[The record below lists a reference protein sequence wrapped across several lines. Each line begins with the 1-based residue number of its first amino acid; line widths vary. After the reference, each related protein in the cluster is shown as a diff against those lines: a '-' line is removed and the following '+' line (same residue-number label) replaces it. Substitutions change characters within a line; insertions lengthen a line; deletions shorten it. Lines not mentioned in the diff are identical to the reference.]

1 VNTQAILNNQDDAFR
16 QFLMIS
22 VILHLSFVVVT
33 AVKGFL
39 LPDRTLIIQNAVR
52 VDMVALPDKLPE
64 SPAPSAA
71 APTPKAEKSPP
82 VKELPKETPKA
93 NLKNMQETQKKALEK
108 LRAMEALE
116 KIKNE
121 VAQKQKPAAA
131 GTNSPNTTPTVP
143 QYKGNI
149 ISSGNSFTGMSRLRV
164 NEYLEDLTARIRDH
178 WVLPQWLSDA
188 KLKAAVVIE
197 VDARG
202 HLIRKEIHT
211 SSGNSVFDSSC
222 LAAVVDASPFVNP
235 PDEVKEALIMIRFPF
250 E

>member
-1 VNTQAILNNQDDAFR
+1 V
-16 QFLMIS
+16 S
-22 VILHLSFVVVT
+22 VILHLSFVLVT
-33 AVKGFL
+33 AIKGFL
-39 LPDRTLIIQNAVR
+39 IPDKTLIIQNSVR

-64 SPAPSAA
+64 SPAPSMAE
-71 APTPKAEKSPP
+71 PTKSTAVTKP
-82 VKELPKETPKA
+82 VKELPKETTKESLKSVKA
-93 NLKNMQETQKKALEK
+93 TQKKALEK

-121 VAQKQKPAAA
+121 VAQKQKPASA
-131 GTNSPNTTPTVP
+131 GTNSANTTPAVP

-164 NEYLEDLTARIRDH
+164 NEYLEDLTGRIRDQ

-202 HLIRKEIHT
+202 QLIRKEIHT

>member
-1 VNTQAILNNQDDAFR
+1 MNTQALYNNHDDAFR
-16 QFLMIS
+16 QFLIVS
-22 VILHLSFVVVT
+22 VILHLSFVLVT
-33 AVKGFL
+33 VIKGFL
-39 LPDRTLIIQNAVR
+39 LPDKTLIIQNAVR
-52 VDMVALPDKLPE
+52 VDMVALPDKLPDT
-64 SPAPSAA
+64 PAPSTA
-71 APTPKAEKSPP
+71 APTPQPTKTTPA
-82 VKELPKETPKA
+82 KELPKETPKE
-93 NLKNMQETQKKALEK
+93 NLKSMKDTQKKALEK

-121 VAQKQKPAAA
+121 VAQKQKPTTT
-131 GTNSPNTTPTVP
+131 GVNTASATPTVP

-164 NEYLEDLTARIRDH
+164 NEYLEDLTGRIREH

-202 HLIRKEIHT
+202 QLIRKEIHT